1 MKRNVLLGV
10 SGGIAAYKG
19 LEIVSQLK
27 KKDIEVNVIMTENA
41 TKFVTPLSFQSLSQN
56 VVAVDT
62 FSEPK
67 AWEIA
72 HISWAEKADVMLIAP
87 ATANIIGKV
96 ANGIADD
103 MLSTTI
109 MATKAKVI
117 FALAMNTNMYEN
129 KIVQDNIKKL
139 KSYGY
144 EFIEPSEGRLA
155 CGTTGKGKLEDPT
168 IIVEKVL
175 EVLNTNKDLIGKK
188 VLVTAGPTIAPI
200 DPVRYLTNR
209 SSGKMG
215 YAIAKEARDRGAEV
229 TLISG
234 PTSLQ
239 SPRGVNFIKIST
251 NEEMKNEVLKR
262 FKGSDIVIKSA
273 AVADYKPKNYSEQK
287 IKKKDNDLEIVFTR
301 DNDILMELGKIKENQ
316 VLVGF
321 AAESENLKENALSK
335 LKRKNLDYIVAN
347 DISAK
352 DTGFGVEENKVII
365 ISKDNKEI
373 NLEKM
378 SKEKVARNLFD
389 IILKKR

>member
-1 MKRNVLLGV
+1 
-10 SGGIAAYKG
+10 
-19 LEIVSQLK
+19 
-27 KKDIEVNVIMTENA
+27 
-41 TKFVTPLSFQSLSQN
+41 
-56 VVAVDT
+56 
-62 FSEPK
+62 
-67 AWEIA
+67 
-72 HISWAEKADVMLIAP
+72 
-87 ATANIIGKV
+87 
-96 ANGIADD
+96 
-103 MLSTTI
+103 
-109 MATKAKVI
+109 
-117 FALAMNTNMYEN
+117 
-129 KIVQDNIKKL
+129 
-139 KSYGY
+139 
-144 EFIEPSEGRLA
+144 
-155 CGTTGKGKLEDPT
+155 
-168 IIVEKVL
+168 VL

-262 FKGSDIVIKSA
+262 FKESDIVIKSA

-352 DTGFGVEENKVII
+352 DTGFG
-365 ISKDNKEI
+365 
-373 NLEKM
+373 
-378 SKEKVARNLFD
+378 
-389 IILKKR
+389 